1 MINKGTFALFAAT
14 AVLSLALP
22 EFAQSEERYGGTR
35 PNYYDS
41 SGSQKYGSWGPE
53 EQGSADSNQTQT
65 SGSSSQSA
73 ERRPGYSAL
82 GYAPASRQRPRETR

>member
-14 AVLSLALP
+14 AVVSLALP
-22 EFAQSEERYGGTR
+22 EFAQSGRTLWSTR

-53 EQGSADSNQTQT
+53 EQGLRTATRRRLP
-65 SGSSSQSA
+65 GSSSQSA
-73 ERRPGYSAL
+73 ERRPAT
-82 GYAPASRQRPRETR
+82 AH